1 MELTFGVSMSGGR
14 GGEVGGNKNLVIG
27 GVYRG
32 DFSRWQGQ
40 HEQIFGWSGRGP
52 ACFLFLCSPPH
63 CHATLLMSLVF
74 LRGLLSQ
81 GDALDF
87 TDII

>member
-1 MELTFGVSMSGGR
+1 MELTFGVSMSGG
-14 GGEVGGNKNLVIG
+14 GGGGVEDNKNLVIG

-52 ACFLFLCSPPH
+52 AGFLFLCSPPTAMPH
-63 CHATLLMSLVF
+63 Y
-74 LRGLLSQ
+74 
-81 GDALDF
+81 
-87 TDII
+87 